1 MVLVNHVLKM
11 VDKGDSE
18 GRKGPVERYV
28 CGVLI
33 EIGIWKV
40 MMKRRMS

>member
-1 MVLVNHVLKM
+1 MALIKYFLKIL
-11 VDKGDSE
+11 DKPDWE

-33 EIGIWKV
+33 EMGVWNV
-40 MMKRRMS
+40 TMKR